1 MALAKKSSNS
11 AGSLPYRPRSRGSW
25 DEIAHGRFCLAVYR
39 GIGHAQVPHEGDAA
53 VWPQETRALRVK
65 GAWRGREP
73 GQAHPM
79 RTAMAPETSRV
90 PFSPV
95 KSSIW
100 DF

>member
-1 MALAKKSSNS
+1 MALAQKSSNS

-39 GIGHAQVPHEGDAA
+39 GIGHARVPHEGDAA

-73 GQAHPM
+73 GPSPSNAN
-79 RTAMAPETSRV
+79 RYAPR
-90 PFSPV
+90 
-95 KSSIW
+95 
-100 DF
+100 DFEGTVCPS